1 MRRLA
6 TVVAALLLAAGPLAA
21 PGAAAGGFAVTYLD
35 PLPGTLKAGT
45 SYTAGYWVLQ
55 HGNHP
60 YQGDL
65 GPTGLRL
72 TDARGEVTLFAGT
85 PLPEPGHYA
94 AALTVPAAGTYRVE
108 GIQGIFDPYAV
119 GTLTVPGGL
128 ALNPLQPGLAR
139 AVKEPQSHWG
149 AIRPPGFPPGRPTP
163 DPEHPAP
170 GTPDRGDA
178 ERGHA
183 EPGAAE
189 EGRAEP
195 GRAEE
200 GRAEP
205 GAAVASPLAAGPSP
219 GTRPSGTPYP
229 AEAATGDGAAL
240 REGAA
245 TDDGAA
251 PALPGGADPEGG
263 AATQG
268 GADPEGGADPNGGA
282 VTQGGAATQGGA
294 DLGGV
299 PVFGLVVAAV
309 GGAVLALVAVRGPW
323 GRREPEP
330 PVDDEADTITIGG

>member
-6 TVVAALLLAAGPLAA
+6 TVVAALLLAAGPLAT

-35 PLPGTLKAGT
+35 PLPGNLQAGT

-72 TDARGEVTLFAGT
+72 TDARGEATLFAGT

-108 GIQGIFDPYAV
+108 GIQGIFAPYAV

-139 AVKEPQSHWG
+139 ALKEPQNHWG

-178 ERGHA
+178 EL
-183 EPGAAE
+183 GA
-189 EGRAEP
+189 
-195 GRAEE
+195 AEE

-229 AEAATGDGAAL
+229 AEAATGDGAAP

-245 TDDGAA
+245 TDRGAA
-251 PALPGGADPEGG
+251 PALP
-263 AATQG
+263 
-268 GADPEGGADPNGGA
+268 GGADPNGGA
-282 VTQGGAATQGGA
+282 VTQGGAATRGGA
-294 DLGGV
+294 GSGGV
-299 PVFGLVVAAV
+299 PVYGLVVAAV

-330 PVDDEADTITIGG
+330 PVDDETDTITIGG

>member
-6 TVVAALLLAAGPLAA
+6 TVVAALLLAAGPLAT
-21 PGAAAGGFAVTYLD
+21 PGTAAGGFAVTYLD
-35 PLPGTLKAGT
+35 PLPGNLQAGT

-72 TDARGEVTLFAGT
+72 TDARGEATLFAGT

-108 GIQGIFDPYAV
+108 GIQGIFAPYAV

-139 AVKEPQSHWG
+139 ALKEPQNHWG

-170 GTPDRGDA
+170 VTPDRGDA
-178 ERGHA
+178 EL
-183 EPGAAE
+183 GA
-189 EGRAEP
+189 
-195 GRAEE
+195 AEE

-219 GTRPSGTPYP
+219 GTRPSGTPDP
-229 AEAATGDGAAL
+229 DEAATGD
-240 REGAA
+240 
-245 TDDGAA
+245 
-251 PALPGGADPEGG
+251 
-263 AATQG
+263 
-268 GADPEGGADPNGGA
+268 GA
-282 VTQGGAATQGGA
+282 VTQGGAATRGGA
-294 DLGGV
+294 GSGGV
-299 PVFGLVVAAV
+299 PVYGLVVAAV